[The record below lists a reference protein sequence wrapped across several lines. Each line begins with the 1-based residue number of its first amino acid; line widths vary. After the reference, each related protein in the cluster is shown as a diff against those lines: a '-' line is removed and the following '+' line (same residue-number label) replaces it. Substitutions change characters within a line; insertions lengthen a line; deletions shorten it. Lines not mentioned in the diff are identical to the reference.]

1 MDYEKAFLDLY
12 DHYELAISNGEI
24 HGDDFDRVDS
34 ILSVVWKLEE
44 PDTIY
49 GIFAGLDSDSDK
61 AQFLED
67 FKNAVQEANGT
78 SEESDEKLADLVILD
93 RSK

>member
-1 MDYEKAFLDLY
+1 MDYEKAFQDLY

-34 ILSVVWKLEE
+34 ILSVVWQLEE
-44 PDTIY
+44 PDTIS
-49 GIFAGLDSDSDK
+49 GIFEGLDSDFDK

-78 SEESDEKLADLVILD
+78 SRNLMRRLRI
-93 RSK
+93 